1 MKKLKFASIIALA
14 ATLFVAP
21 NAFAHEEVIGTYPA
35 SGETVEAGQIGVMV
49 DFSADV
55 MANDR
60 NEGFEVRVSDSQGNV
75 QPVGCLEASGAT
87 LWSITSLA
95 KPGDYTVDWRSVGN
109 DGHAIEGT
117 FKFSVTNTSGY
128 EQETAEQLACAT
140 ALDSSAP
147 TVTAEGARTNG
158 ADDSAFTGLLIG
170 ASFIVIGTIAG
181 AVAVRIKEKN
191 AAKKPKVLY
200 KD

>member
-21 NAFAHEEVIGTYPA
+21 SALAHDEVVSSYPA
-35 SGETVEAGQIGVMV
+35 SGETVEAGQIGIVV
-49 DFSADV
+49 EFSADV

-60 NEGFEVRVSDSQGNV
+60 NEGFEIRVSDSQGNI

-87 LWSITSLA
+87 LSSTTSLA
-95 KPGDYTVDWRSVGN
+95 KPGDYKIDWRSVGN
-109 DGHAIEGT
+109 DGHAIEGS

-128 EQETAEQLACAT
+128 EQQPAEQIACAT
-140 ALDSSAP
+140 AFDSLAP
-147 TVTAEGARTNG
+147 TVTADGTRASTT
-158 ADDSAFTGLLIG
+158 DDSAFTGLLIG

-181 AVAVRIKEKN
+181 VVSVRIKEKRN
-191 AAKKPKVLY
+191 AKKPKVLY

>member
-1 MKKLKFASIIALA
+1 MLA
-14 ATLFVAP
+14 TSVFVAP
-21 NAFAHEEVIGTYPA
+21 AAFAHDEVVATYPA
-35 SGETVEAGQIGVMV
+35 SGETVEAGQIGVLV

-60 NEGFEVRVSDSQGNV
+60 NEGFEIRVSDSQGNI
-75 QPVGCLEASGAT
+75 QPVACLDASGAT
-87 LWSITSLA
+87 LASTTSLA
-95 KPGDYTVDWRSVGN
+95 TRGDYRVDWRSVGN
-109 DGHAIEGT
+109 DGHAIEGS

-128 EQETAEQLACAT
+128 EQQNADQIACAT
-140 ALDSSAP
+140 ALDSTA
-147 TVTAEGARTNG
+147 TAKTAEGTNSSST
-158 ADDSAFTGLLIG
+158 DNSAFTGLLIG

-191 AAKKPKVLY
+191 DAKKPKVLY

>member
-1 MKKLKFASIIALA
+1 MKKLNFASVIALA
-14 ATLFVAP
+14 ATIFVAP
-21 NAFAHEEVIGTYPA
+21 NAFAHDEVIGTYPE

-49 DFSADV
+49 DFSADI

-60 NEGFEVRVSDSQGNV
+60 NEGFEIRVSDSQGNV
-75 QPVGCLEASGAT
+75 QPVSCLEASGAT
-87 LWSITSLA
+87 IWSITSLA
-95 KPGDYTVDWRSVGN
+95 EPGDYTVDWRSVGN
-109 DGHAIEGT
+109 DGHAIEGN
-117 FKFSVTNTSGY
+117 FKFSVINTSGY
-128 EQETAEQLACAT
+128 EQQTVDEIACA
-140 ALDSSAP
+140 APLDSSAP
-147 TVTAEGARTNG
+147 TVTADATGTTG

>member
-1 MKKLKFASIIALA
+1 MKKLKFASVVALA
-14 ATLFVAP
+14 ATLFVGP
-21 NAFAHEEVIGTYPA
+21 SAFAHDEVVSTYPA
-35 SGETVEAGQIGVMV
+35 SGETVEAGQIAIMV

-60 NEGFEVRVSDSQGNV
+60 NEGFEIRVSDSQGNV

-87 LWSITSLA
+87 LSSTTSLA
-95 KPGDYTVDWRSVGN
+95 KPGDYKVDWRSVGN
-109 DGHAIEGT
+109 DGHAIEGS
-117 FKFSVTNTSGY
+117 FKFSLTNTSGY
-128 EQETAEQLACAT
+128 EQQTADQIACAT
-140 ALDSSAP
+140 LLDSSAP
-147 TVTAEGARTNG
+147 TVTADGTRTSG
-158 ADDSAFTGLLIG
+158 VDDSAFTGLLIG

>member
-1 MKKLKFASIIALA
+1 MKELKFASIIALA

-21 NAFAHEEVIGTYPA
+21 NAFAHDEVIGTYPA
-35 SGETVEAGQIGVMV
+35 SGETVEAGQIGILV
-49 DFSADV
+49 DFPADV

-60 NEGFEVRVSDSQGNV
+60 NEGFEIRVSDSQGNV
-75 QPVGCLEASGAT
+75 QPVGCLEAAGAT
-87 LWSITSLA
+87 LSSTTSLA

-109 DGHAIEGT
+109 DGHSVEGP
-117 FKFSVTNTSGY
+117 FKFSVINTSGY
-128 EQETAEQLACAT
+128 EQQTAEQIACAT
-140 ALDSSAP
+140 LLDSSAP
-147 TVTAEGARTNG
+147 TVIADGTRTTG
-158 ADDSAFTGLLIG
+158 ADDGAFTGLLIG
-170 ASFIVIGTIAG
+170 ASFIVIGSIAG